1 MPTHLRSSAV
11 FGFLVTA
18 PVSLAL
24 LAATLSAFSS
34 LFPSLGVVASST
46 TTAARAAPPPA
57 RAAPPPGGPDT
68 APEPASVTIGWVG
81 DTMLGRAGA
90 LPPDRGRAI
99 LAKTGRVTVAPDLML
114 GNLEGTLSVGGASK
128 CGVASANC
136 HAFQV
141 PPNHAGALHRA
152 GFDLMSMGNNHAYD
166 FGKTGRDQSARALE
180 AAGIA
185 STGGPGEITVL
196 EHHGIKVAVLGFAP
210 YPWAAPLNDHGAAR
224 ELVREAREQADLVVV
239 TMHAGA
245 EGADRT
251 HTPVGTEVAHGENR
265 GNPRRF
271 ARTVIDA
278 GADLVLGAG
287 PHVLRGMERYKGRLI
302 AYSLGNHAGWHNFS
316 GGGTLGLSAIL
327 RVTLRE
333 DGTFERGIL
342 TPLILQ
348 PPGTPVRDPS
358 HASTRLVDRLSVQD
372 FGSSA
377 VRLGQRGR
385 LRWPAS

>member
-1 MPTHLRSSAV
+1 VPTHLRSSAV

-24 LAATLSAFSS
+24 LAATLSAFTSLSS
-34 LFPSLGVVASST
+34 SSSVAGDTVTAAEAAARSVEGSLPPARP
-46 TTAARAAPPPA
+46 TAARKPA
-57 RAAPPPGGPDT
+57 G
-68 APEPASVTIGWVG
+68 VTIGWVG

-99 LAKTGRVTVAPDLML
+99 LAGTGRVTVAPDLML

-128 CGVASANC
+128 CAVPSPDC

-141 PPNHAGALHRA
+141 PPGHADALHRA
-152 GFDLMSMGNNHAYD
+152 GFDLMSLANNHAFD
-166 FGKTGRDQSARALE
+166 FGPTGRRQTARALE
-180 AAGIA
+180 VAGIA

-196 EHHGIKVAVLGFAP
+196 EHEGIEVAVLGFAP
-210 YPWAAPLNDHGAAR
+210 YPWSSPLNDHDAAA
-224 ELVREAREQADLVVV
+224 ELVREARGRADLVVV

-245 EGADRT
+245 EGSART
-251 HTPVGTEVAHGENR
+251 RTPVGTEMAYGENR
-265 GNPRRF
+265 GDSRRF
-271 ARTVIDA
+271 ARAVIDA

-287 PHVLRGMERYKGRLI
+287 PHVLRGMERYRGRLI

-316 GGGTLGLSAIL
+316 TEGTLALSAIL

-342 TPLILQ
+342 TPVTLR
-348 PPGTPVRDPS
+348 PPGIPVRDPT
-358 HASTRLVDRLSVQD
+358 HASTRLIDRLSVRD
-372 FGSSA
+372 FGQSA
-377 VRLGQRGR
+377 VRLGSNGR
-385 LRWPAS
+385 LRWPEG

>member
-1 MPTHLRSSAV
+1 MPAHLRSSAV

-24 LAATLSAFSS
+24 LAVTLSAFTS
-34 LFPSLGVVASST
+34 LFPNLGVASSAT
-46 TTAARAAPPPA
+46 ATAARTAPPPARPAAPPPA
-57 RAAPPPGGPDT
+57 RTMAQ
-68 APEPASVTIGWVG
+68 EPASVTLGWVG

-99 LAKTGRVTVAPDLML
+99 LARTGRVTVAPDLML
-114 GNLEGTLSVGGASK
+114 GNLEGTLSGGGASK
-128 CGVASANC
+128 CAAASANC

-141 PPNHAGALHRA
+141 PPDHADALHRA
-152 GFDLMSMGNNHAYD
+152 GFDLMSLANNHAYD
-166 FGKTGRDQSARALE
+166 FAKTGRDQSARALE

-185 STGGPGEITVL
+185 STGGPGEITML
-196 EHHGIKVAVLGFAP
+196 EHEGIKVAVLGFAP
-210 YPWAAPLNDHGAAR
+210 YPWAAPLNDHDAAR
-224 ELVREAREQADLVVV
+224 KLVREAREQADLVVV

-251 HTPVGTEVAHGENR
+251 HTPVGTEVAYGENR
-265 GNPRRF
+265 GDPRRF
-271 ARTVIDA
+271 ARTVIDT

-342 TPLILQ
+342 TPLTLQ
-348 PPGTPVRDPS
+348 PPGTPARDPT
-358 HASTRLVDRLSVQD
+358 HASTRLVDRLSVED
-372 FGSSA
+372 FGPSA
-377 VRLGQRGR
+377 VRLGETGR
-385 LRWPAS
+385 LRWPDA